1 MPMTDFTY
9 PLGALVVRDPT
20 GRMKGP
26 IGKVVAQISWLGGAR
41 AYIVSVPSFRD
52 GAVERHTVGEYD
64 IYPAEVEP

>member
-1 MPMTDFTY
+1 
-9 PLGALVVRDPT
+9 
-20 GRMKGP
+20 MKGP